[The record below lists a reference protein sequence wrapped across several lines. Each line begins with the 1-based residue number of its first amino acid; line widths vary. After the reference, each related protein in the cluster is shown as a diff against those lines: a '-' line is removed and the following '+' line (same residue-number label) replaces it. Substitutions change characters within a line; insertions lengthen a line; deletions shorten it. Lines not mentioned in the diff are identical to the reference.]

1 MRVKTLIKFLKSL
14 DKKAN
19 ISLYI
24 VPKGDK
30 NKYYKKYEGLIA
42 DSDENDIKIDL
53 DRSLDVAF
61 LSTQQGC
68 YERNMD
74 LGLFIS
80 DDKLDAKIH
89 NYFYKGV
96 KEQWAGD
103 K

>member
-1 MRVKTLIKFLKSL
+1 MRVKTLIKFLKAL
-14 DKKAN
+14 DEKSD

-53 DRSLDVAF
+53 DRSLDIAF

-80 DDKLDAKIH
+80 DDKIDKKVH
-89 NYFYKGV
+89 KDFYRGII
-96 KEQWAGD
+96 
-103 K
+103 

>member
-1 MRVKTLIKFLKSL
+1 MRVKTLIKFLKAL
-14 DKKAN
+14 DEKSD

-53 DRSLDVAF
+53 DRSLDIAF
-61 LSTQQGC
+61 VSTQQGC
-68 YERNMD
+68 YERNLD

-80 DDKLDAKIH
+80 DDKIDKKVH
-89 NYFYKGV
+89 KDFYRGLN
-96 KEQWAGD
+96 D
-103 K
+103 